1 MPAGTDPTDSSKQ
14 GLSMGISSSL
24 NAGVSGLNANANK
37 LATISDNIANSQT
50 YGYKRADVDFSSLT
64 VSDSRSPNTVGGGR
78 WFTAGG
84 VRTNAIWD
92 IEAKGALTTTSNATD
107 IALTGRGFL
116 PVTSLASVDGMTN
129 ANLPFMLTTTGS
141 FLPDANGYLRTP
153 SGLVLMGWPAD
164 TNGTV
169 APQPRDSA
177 SGLMPVQ
184 INRSSVAVQATSTID
199 LNANLPATET
209 QEGSSGAMLPVT
221 VEYFDNLGASQ
232 TLSFQF
238 TPTVAAAG
246 DPQTNTWTLE
256 IIDQASGL
264 SGGSYEV
271 VFGDVPPNAGYPT
284 SVTQTVAGT
293 APLSTSY
300 DAATGDITLDLANQT
315 ITVGV
320 GSTSGGPQHLSQLS
334 STFSPTGVTK
344 DGNAAGT
351 FTGVSI
357 DENGYLY
364 ASYSSGFSKVI
375 YQVPVVDVPNPN
387 GLRVLDN
394 QCFALSKDAGSMF
407 LWDAGSGPTGAV
419 EGFARE
425 QSTTDIA
432 HELTQLIQT
441 QRAYSSNAKIIQTV
455 DEMLQETTNLK
466 R

>member
-1 MPAGTDPTDSSKQ
+1 
-14 GLSMGISSSL
+14 MGISSSM

-50 YGYKRADVDFSSLT
+50 FGYKRADVDFASMT
-64 VSDSRSPNTVGGGR
+64 VSDNGSPNTVGGGR

-92 IEAKGALTTTSNATD
+92 IDAKGALTTTSSATD
-107 IALTGRGFL
+107 IALTGRGML
-116 PVTSLASVDGMTN
+116 PVTSIASVGQNTADM
-129 ANLPFMLTTTGS
+129 PFMLTSTGS

-164 TNGTV
+164 LNGNIP
-169 APQPRDSA
+169 PQPRDSSA
-177 SGLMPVQ
+177 GLVPVQ
-184 INRSSVAVQATSTID
+184 INRSAVAAFPTSTIR

-209 QEGSSGAMLPVT
+209 KAGALGTPLPVT

-232 TLSFQF
+232 TLSMSF
-238 TPTVAAAG
+238 TPTVPAVG
-246 DPQTNTWTLE
+246 SPQTNTWTME

-264 SGGSYEV
+264 SAGTFEI
-271 VFGDVPPNAGYPT
+271 VFSDVPPTAGAPA

-293 APLSTSY
+293 APTSSVY
-300 DAATGDITLDLANQT
+300 DPATGEVTLGLGNQT
-315 ITVGV
+315 IAIAI
-320 GSTSGGPQHLSQLS
+320 GSTVPGGAQHLSQLS
-334 STFSPTGVTK
+334 STFSPVGVTK
-344 DGNAAGT
+344 DGNPAGT
-351 FTGVSI
+351 FTGVTI
-357 DENGYLY
+357 DEKGFMH
-364 ASYSSGFSKVI
+364 ASYSSGFSQVI
-375 YQVPVVDVPNPN
+375 YQVPVVDVPNFN

-394 QCFALSKDAGSMF
+394 QTFALSRDSGSMF
-407 LWDAGSGPTGAV
+407 LWDAGSGPTGSI

>member
-1 MPAGTDPTDSSKQ
+1 
-14 GLSMGISSSL
+14 MGISSSL

-116 PVTSLASVDGMTN
+116 PVTSIASVDGTTN

-164 TNGTV
+164 LNGDI

-177 SGLMPVQ
+177 SGLSAIQ
-184 INRSSVAVQATSTID
+184 INRSSVAVQPTSLID

-209 QEGSSGAMLPVT
+209 QAGSAGTMLPIT

-232 TLSFQF
+232 TLSFEF
-238 TPTVAAAG
+238 TPTVAAVG
-246 DPQTNTWTLE
+246 SPQTNTWTLE
-256 IIDQASGL
+256 IIDQASGQ
-264 SGGSYEV
+264 SGGSYEI
-271 VFGDVPPNAGYPT
+271 VFGDVPPNAGAPV
-284 SVTQTVAGT
+284 SVTGPTGGT
-293 APLSTSY
+293 LTSSY
-300 DAATGDITLDLANQT
+300 DAASGDITLDLGNQT

-320 GSTSGGPQHLSQLS
+320 GSTAGGAQHLSQLA

-394 QCFALSKDAGSMF
+394 QCFALSQDAGSMF
-407 LWDAGSGPTGAV
+407 LWDAGSGPTGAI

>member
-1 MPAGTDPTDSSKQ
+1 
-14 GLSMGISSSL
+14 
-24 NAGVSGLNANANK
+24 
-37 LATISDNIANSQT
+37 
-50 YGYKRADVDFSSLT
+50 
-64 VSDSRSPNTVGGGR
+64 
-78 WFTAGG
+78 
-84 VRTNAIWD
+84 
-92 IEAKGALTTTSNATD
+92 
-107 IALTGRGFL
+107 
-116 PVTSLASVDGMTN
+116 
-129 ANLPFMLTTTGS
+129 
-141 FLPDANGYLRTP
+141 
-153 SGLVLMGWPAD
+153 
-164 TNGTV
+164 
-169 APQPRDSA
+169 
-177 SGLMPVQ
+177 
-184 INRSSVAVQATSTID
+184 
-199 LNANLPATET
+199 
-209 QEGSSGAMLPVT
+209 
-221 VEYFDNLGASQ
+221 
-232 TLSFQF
+232 
-238 TPTVAAAG
+238 
-246 DPQTNTWTLE
+246 
-256 IIDQASGL
+256 
-264 SGGSYEV
+264 V

>member
-1 MPAGTDPTDSSKQ
+1 MS
-14 GLSMGISSSL
+14 ISSSL

-50 YGYKRADVDFSSLT
+50 HGYKRADVDFSSMT
-64 VSDSRSPNTVGGGR
+64 VSDSNSPNTVGGGR

-92 IEAKGALTTTSNATD
+92 IEAKGALTTTSNPTD

-116 PVTSLASVDGMTN
+116 PVTSLASVDGTTS
-129 ANLPFMLTTTGS
+129 ADLPFMLTSTGS
-141 FLPDANGYLRTP
+141 FLPDANGYLRSP

-164 TNGTV
+164 TNGVV
-169 APQPRDSA
+169 APQPRDSS
-177 SGLMPVQ
+177 SGLVPIQ
-184 INRSSVAVQATSTID
+184 INRSSVAVQPTSTID

-209 QEGSSGAMLPVT
+209 RFGASGAMLPVT

-238 TPTVAAAG
+238 TPTLPALAG
-246 DPQTNTWTLE
+246 DPDTHTWTLE
-256 IIDQASGL
+256 IVDQASGL
-264 SGGSYEV
+264 SGGTYEI
-271 VFGDVPPNAGYPT
+271 VFGATPPNAGYPT
-284 SVTQTVAGT
+284 SVTQTAPGT
-293 APLSTSY
+293 APLSTAY
-300 DAATGDITLDLANQT
+300 DPATGDIALDLGSQT

-320 GSTSGGPQHLSQLS
+320 GSTAGGPQHLSQLS

-357 DENGYLY
+357 DENGMLY

-394 QCFALSKDAGSMF
+394 QCFALSRDAGSMF
-407 LWDAGSGPTGAV
+407 LWDAGSGPTGGV

-432 HELTQLIQT
+432 NELTQLIQT